1 MELRRITQKIVLLS
15 FYDDMLR
22 KIVKTRQRSI
32 SIVQTNQN
40 PWIMSQKE
48 AEKKF
53 RNQPKSVMDI
63 VRSYANNSTSHGLPK
78 VVRSKTYLASAF
90 WITVCLATVSLFTWQ
105 SVGLLRKYK
114 SYPKSVRLEV
124 ANQPVVFPAISICNL
139 RPIDVYTFGD
149 VVYHENETFRWS
161 VGEDYDYTG
170 RGESTVSTFERM
182 MIDYG
187 NKYSSYYT
195 YSEIFAQNAKDSNFL
210 WEADRNLFSRMT
222 LAANLNSTAAQQGG
236 IRKEEFIASCE
247 YHGLKCNS
255 SDFSWFLDPAFFN
268 CYTLNISQSGGT
280 ILEGP
285 ENGLSVIL
293 FNPTMSIMN
302 YSNYAASGLAMY
314 NELTLGGEGIR
325 LVIHSINTVPYPLT
339 EGIDI
344 PRGVSANI
352 GIRVQQNERL
362 GPPHGNCTKQDNLRG
377 SSYSYTMASCKKA
390 CLQDIVIDRCSCAD
404 VSLPFVVKDSI
415 KFCASFDEIP
425 LDCRGKQ
432 TIHANYKKCK
442 AYFSKWFERVE
453 CMRSTRSNVSQNLS
467 AWQSC
472 ECLPPCTN
480 SDYSS
485 YYSLAD
491 WPIQE
496 TSKTLI
502 DDILKKKN
510 FLKHFPEEK
519 RQKYFSQ
526 FLEDPIKISAYKEF
540 IQEKNFLRLNVFIS
554 DTTVVKITE
563 TDDYNFIQ
571 LVSDL
576 GGQLGLWIGVSVV
589 TLMEIIELIYAIF
602 RHIFFKKTKIVNSN
616 VIQVVAKENITN
628 GNNDQKF

>member
-1 MELRRITQKIVLLS
+1 MMSKLKKNSQKSVS
-15 FYDDMLR
+15 PTD
-22 KIVKTRQRSI
+22 TS
-32 SIVQTNQN
+32 QT
-40 PWIMSQKE
+40 PRIMSQKE
-48 AEKKF
+48 TDTKF
-53 RNQPKSVMDI
+53 RKHPMSIMDI

-78 VVRSKTYLASAF
+78 VVRSKTYLASTF

-105 SVGLLRKYK
+105 SVGLLKKYK

-139 RPIDVYTFGD
+139 RPIDIYTFGD
-149 VVYHENETFRWS
+149 VVYDENETFRWRL
-161 VGEDYDYTG
+161 GEDFDYDG
-170 RGESTVSTFERM
+170 RENSDVSTFERM
-182 MIDYG
+182 IVDYG
-187 NKYSSYYT
+187 NKYSSYYK
-195 YSEIFAQNAKDSNFL
+195 YSEIYAERMADSNFL

-222 LAANLNSTAAQQGG
+222 LAANLNVTAAQEGG
-236 IRKEEFIASCE
+236 VRKEEFIASCQ
-247 YHGLKCNS
+247 YHGRKCNS
-255 SDFSWFLDPAFFN
+255 SDFTWFLDPAFFN
-268 CYTLNISQSGGT
+268 CYTLNISQTEET

-293 FNPTMSIMN
+293 FNPSMSIMN

-352 GIRVQQNERL
+352 GIKVQQNERL
-362 GPPHGNCTKQDNLRG
+362 GPPHGNCTKQEKLRG
-377 SSYSYTMASCKKA
+377 SNYSYTMASCKKA

-415 KFCASFDEIP
+415 KFCASFDELP
-425 LDCRGKQ
+425 EKCRGKLNIQ
-432 TIHANYKKCK
+432 TNYENCK

-453 CMRSTRSNVSQNLS
+453 CMKNTRSNVSQNLS

-480 SDYSS
+480 SDYNS

-491 WPIQE
+491 WPVQE
-496 TSKTLI
+496 TSKVFI
-502 DDILKKKN
+502 EDMLKKNDFLKN
-510 FLKHFPEEK
+510 FSEEK

-526 FLEDPIKISAYKEF
+526 FMEDSIPIGIYKQF
-540 IQEKNFLRLNVFIS
+540 IEDKNFLRLNVFIS

-602 RHIFFKKTKIVNSN
+602 RYVFLKKTKIVSSN
-616 VIQVVAKENITN
+616 VIQVKGKESLTFTN
-628 GNNDQKF
+628 NEQKF